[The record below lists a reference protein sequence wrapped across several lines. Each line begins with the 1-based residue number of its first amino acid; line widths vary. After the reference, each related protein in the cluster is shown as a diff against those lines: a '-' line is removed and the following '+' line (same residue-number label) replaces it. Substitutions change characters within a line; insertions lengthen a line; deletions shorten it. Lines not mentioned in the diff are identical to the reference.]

1 LCKINLKMRSIL
13 VILFSL
19 KFLVGFSQDT
29 IRLTG
34 VDSVLIVQLA
44 DLMQKRDSLFK
55 LIGFNE
61 KMRDSIFLSI
71 SNPIETF
78 NPDYDFQEITRL
90 YKKFETQYQ
99 NIVISDNFPSELP
112 IDNAKKHLIAGF
124 GKMIHPIYKTLR
136 FHKGIDIP
144 AEKGTPIIATLSGKV
159 EVMKEEITGYGKH
172 IIISSDESVQVLFAH
187 LDEIY
192 VRQDEF
198 INKGDVIGVVG
209 NTGMS
214 IGNHLHYEIIING
227 EPINPVFAAYGC
239 FSEAELRLIFL
250 SNRRA
255 MDWLV
260 EHYFAQHH
268 V

>member
-1 LCKINLKMRSIL
+1 MLCKINQKMRSIL

-19 KFLVGFSQDT
+19 KLLVGFSQDT

-44 DLMQKRDSLFK
+44 DLMQKRDSLYK
-55 LIGFNE
+55 LIGLHEE
-61 KMRDSIFLSI
+61 KRDSIFLSI
-71 SNPIETF
+71 SNPIETS
-78 NPDYDFQEITRL
+78 NPDFDFQEIASL
-90 YKKFETQYQ
+90 YKMFETQYQ
-99 NIVISDNFPSELP
+99 NLIISDNFPRELP
-112 IDNAKKHLIAGF
+112 IDNAKKQLIAGF

-144 AEKGTPIIATLSGKV
+144 AEKGTQIKATLAGKV
-159 EVMKEEITGYGKH
+159 DVLKELQTGYGKH

-192 VRQDEF
+192 VSQGEF

-214 IGNHLHYEIIING
+214 LGNHLHYEILIDG
-227 EPINPVFAAYGC
+227 EPINPVFAAFRC
-239 FSEAELRLIFL
+239 FSEADLRLIFS
-250 SNRRA
+250 SNR
-255 MDWLV
+255 MTLD
-260 EHYFAQHH
+260 
-268 V
+268 